1 MTGRVFRMVL
11 VWLLIAAGGW
21 SPVLKAQ
28 EAQDGQVPPAP
39 PASEAKA
46 PPASE
51 AKAPPASEANEEE
64 VEEAVGDT
72 EASPAVFIPT
82 EEISEDAAVPFP
94 VDI

>member
-39 PASEAKA
+39 PAT
-46 PPASE
+46 E

>member
-28 EAQDGQVPPAP
+28 EAQDGQVPP
-39 PASEAKA
+39 A

>member
-1 MTGRVFRMVL
+1 MIGRIFRVVL
-11 VWLLIAAGGW
+11 VWLLVTAGGW
-21 SPVLKAQ
+21 GPPLEAQEVLEAQ

-51 AKAPPASEANEEE
+51 ANEEE
-64 VEEAVGDT
+64 VEEAVGDP

-94 VDI
+94 VNI

>member
-1 MTGRVFRMVL
+1 MMGRVFRMVL

-21 SPVLKAQ
+21 GPVLKAQ
-28 EAQDGQVPPAP
+28 EAQDGQVPP
-39 PASEAKA
+39 A